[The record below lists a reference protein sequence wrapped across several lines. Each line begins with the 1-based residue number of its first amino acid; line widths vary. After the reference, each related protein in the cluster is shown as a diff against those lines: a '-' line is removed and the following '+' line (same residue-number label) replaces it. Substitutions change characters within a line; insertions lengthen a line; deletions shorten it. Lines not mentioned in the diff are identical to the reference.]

1 VDAFSRA
8 IINSR
13 AVGPVA
19 VFDIEG
25 DFSVTT
31 SPLPT
36 LHELI
41 KEATAKGVRQVL
53 LNFDKA
59 GFVDS
64 FGIGQMIASYKSL
77 QSLGGMLKLCAVP
90 SKLLA
95 LLVITGIVPR
105 VLSAYPTEE
114 AALEAFAERP
124 AA

>member
-1 VDAFSRA
+1 MDAFSRA

-36 LHELI
+36 LHELV
-41 KEATAKGVRQVL
+41 KEETAKG
-53 LNFDKA
+53 

-114 AALEAFAERP
+114 AALEAFAKIRRDSG
-124 AA
+124 